1 MTQVQS
7 KAQTKEP
14 LHPEEV
20 VTTALLI
27 RHGHT
32 GATEQGIC
40 YTDPAAE
47 LTPAGQAQAELIGK
61 WLQSEKVDVLLSSS
75 SQRVVTTAQIVGR
88 ELNIPF
94 QVVQDLNEWN
104 VGEWEGRAYIDIK
117 AEQPELY
124 GAWVRDPIVHKPP
137 GGESI
142 EDVYRRTSTKLD
154 ELIELH
160 KGKRVV
166 LVTHAGIIRSAII
179 KALQMDVRNFWRL
192 VVPVGTVTRIDFS
205 PSFASLQFMSVKPG

>member
-1 MTQVQS
+1 MTELQS
-7 KAQTKEP
+7 KSEKKEP
-14 LHPEEV
+14 LHPEEI

-47 LTPAGQAQAELIGK
+47 LTAAGQAQAELIGK
-61 WLQSEKVDVLLSSS
+61 WLETEQADVLLSSS

-88 ELNIPF
+88 ELSMPF

-117 AEQPELY
+117 SEEPELY
-124 GAWVRDPIVHKPP
+124 AAWVRDPIVQRPP

-142 EDVYRRTSTKLD
+142 EDVCRRASVKLD
-154 ELIELH
+154 ELMEVH
-160 KGKRVV
+160 KGKRIA
-166 LVTHAGIIRSAII
+166 LVTHAGIIRAAII

-192 VVPVGTVTRIDFS
+192 VVPVGTITRIDFS
-205 PSFASLQFMSVKPG
+205 PSFATLQFMSVKPK